1 MNANLHQPAMLMPS
15 PDSAP
20 QSNPGFS
27 RMFARDQKSL
37 PDFFIVGEADGYAAP
52 VIAVVGLGDHGKSH
66 ALRRAHRLSF
76 GLHQFLLRYRQA

>member
-27 RMFARDQKSL
+27 RMFARDRLTLGVTFAIESYPGDAQSNRTSSQ
-37 PDFFIVGEADGYAAP
+37 GGADGVRRTWRA
-52 VIAVVGLGDHGKSH
+52 
-66 ALRRAHRLSF
+66 RRA
-76 GLHQFLLRYRQA
+76 AA